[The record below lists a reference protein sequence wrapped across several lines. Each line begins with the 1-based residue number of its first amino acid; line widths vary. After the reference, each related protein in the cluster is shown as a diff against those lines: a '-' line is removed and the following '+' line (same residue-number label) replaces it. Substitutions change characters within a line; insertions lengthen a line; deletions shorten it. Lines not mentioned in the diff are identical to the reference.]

1 MTIQDMTLCLFMS
14 PIPYHRGGWRMP
26 GNRSGEVT
34 TLSFVADIAL
44 AAERAGLDA
53 IFLGDRLTV
62 EPAEAT
68 DPYISK
74 FEPVTTLSALAAVTK
89 HIGLAGTISTSF
101 TEPFNVA
108 RYLASLD
115 HLSGGRAAWNIVTS
129 VSGNGNF
136 TQPLGGHSERYA
148 VAEEYLEVV
157 TALWDSWADDAITND
172 VESGRWG
179 RPERIHRVDFQGKY
193 FRVAGPLN
201 APRPPQGWPVLV
213 QAGSSAEGI
222 EFASKWAE
230 LVFTA
235 QNGLE
240 DARRFY
246 QTLKSSAER
255 RGRGADHV
263 RILPGIL
270 PIIGETEQA
279 AREIAAMLAERIDVE
294 AGRQSLSSFL
304 ADVDLSGLALDEPIP
319 TDILP
324 RPEDVEGGRSR
335 YGLFYAM
342 AHREGYT
349 LRQLIYERVIASGH
363 LVVVGTPQQVADK
376 MEEWFRAGACDGFNI
391 EVSHLGAGLDAL
403 TDGLIPELRARGLF
417 RTHYTEGG
425 TLRGNLG
432 LPRPAGRRAS
442 YG

>member
-1 MTIQDMTLCLFMS
+1 
-14 PIPYHRGGWRMP
+14 
-26 GNRSGEVT
+26 
-34 TLSFVADIAL
+34 
-44 AAERAGLDA
+44 
-53 IFLGDRLTV
+53 
-62 EPAEAT
+62 
-68 DPYISK
+68 
-74 FEPVTTLSALAAVTK
+74 
-89 HIGLAGTISTSF
+89 
-101 TEPFNVA
+101 
-108 RYLASLD
+108 
-115 HLSGGRAAWNIVTS
+115 
-129 VSGNGNF
+129 
-136 TQPLGGHSERYA
+136 
-148 VAEEYLEVV
+148 
-157 TALWDSWADDAITND
+157 
-172 VESGRWG
+172 
-179 RPERIHRVDFQGKY
+179 
-193 FRVAGPLN
+193 
-201 APRPPQGWPVLV
+201 VLV

-235 QNGLE
+235 QNALE

-246 QTLKSSAER
+246 KTLKSSAER
-255 RGRGADHV
+255 RGREADHV

-279 AREIAAMLAERIDVE
+279 AREIAAMLAERIDVV

-363 LVVVGTPQQVADK
+363 LVVVGTAQQVADK
-376 MEEWFRAGACDGFNI
+376 MEEWFRAAACDGFNI

-403 TDGLIPELRARGLF
+403 TEGLVPELRARGLF
-417 RTHYTEGG
+417 RTHYAEGG

-432 LPRPAGRRAS
+432 LRRPARGRP
-442 YG
+442 